1 MRVNPVS
8 LPTIPEVSER
18 TASPHVAIELPTQS
32 HPVMPT
38 MEAARLERQI
48 RAMPNVVPQARPPIM
63 EQTTKCLKNSCY
75 VASMVCGIA
84 VLPSFACLSFG
95 TIGLVAP
102 AALFVGFVA
111 FSIIGGKPTSS
122 IEASI
127 DRLHNS
133 NQSTHNIGP

>member
-1 MRVNPVS
+1 MRVNPVA
-8 LPTIPEVSER
+8 LATIPEVSEL
-18 TASPHVAIELPTQS
+18 AANPHVAIELPTQS
-32 HPVMPT
+32 YPVRPT

-48 RAMPNVVPQARPPIM
+48 RAMPNVVPQKRPPIM

-95 TIGLVAP
+95 TIGLIAP

-111 FSIIGGKPTSS
+111 FFLIGGEPTSS
-122 IEASI
+122 MEAVM

-133 NQSTHNIGP
+133 NQSSQNIGP